1 MKTLAIDIETYSS
14 VSLQK
19 AGVYAYAASPDFEIL
34 LFGYAWDDGPV
45 EVIDMAQGQKL
56 PQELQDALYDPEI
69 LKTAFNA
76 SFERTCLSAFMGRVT
91 PADQWSCTAVMAR
104 ELGLPGS
111 LEAVGDVIG
120 LPEDK
125 QKSKTGKAL
134 IRYFSIPCKATKVNG
149 ERTRNLPRHD
159 PERWNLYVEY
169 NRQDVVTERAI
180 RKRLQKFPV
189 IPSEHDLWI
198 IDQHI
203 NDRGVGVDT
212 VLAENAVAIDQIV
225 KARLLDAAKEL
236 TGLDNPK
243 SAAQLKSWIEEVS
256 GFEVESLNKK
266 MIGDVRS
273 GTSNEE
279 VHAML
284 DIRQGLAKTST
295 EKYNAMLRTVCPD
308 GRIRGLTQFCGAAR
322 TGRWAGRLVQMQN
335 LPQNKM
341 PDMQI
346 PEVREE
352 LAKANFERLKDR
364 FDDPDEDYD
373 WVGQLTCN
381 KNGKF
386 DNTINNVQLIME
398 HDAGLRGKYFYD
410 TFKERMTVCGDL
422 PWCKLAD
429 RMTTTWTDTDD
440 AGLRNFLEIKYE
452 IVNTMKI
459 GDAVLLAMQSCMRHP
474 VREYLLSLK
483 WDGVARAD
491 TIFIDYLGAEDTEYT
506 RTVTRKA
513 LIGAVARIMQP
524 GCKHD
529 HILVLVGPQG
539 CRKSTTL
546 AKLGKSWFSDSF
558 YTVQGKEAYEQIQGF
573 WLIEMGEM
581 AATRKAELESIKQFV
596 SKQSDSYR
604 AAYAK
609 RTQEHPR
616 QCAFFGTTNDDEFLR
631 DATGGRRFW
640 PVTVTDKG
648 RETGDYFTAEIVD
661 QVWAEIVMRYSAG
674 ENWYLDNAKIEAVAR
689 QIQDAHTEMNGKQ
702 GLLEQF
708 VERLLP
714 KDWATRNLSQRLA
727 YWNDGF
733 DDEKQ
738 AGTERRKTICA
749 LEIHC
754 ELFGGTV
761 KDYTPQ
767 KTREYNAM
775 LKRLPGWKAR
785 SRINYGEIYGQ
796 QRGFVREE
804 SE

>member
-1 MKTLAIDIETYSS
+1 MNQIRYDGSVTIAVGESRRSTQWKNKEVLWSQLVERLSIPTKTPETVDEYRGFAKSKRDEIKDVGGFVGGSLKGGRRKAEAIMQRRLLTLDLDDVPRNADPWDTVVLVLGCAAVLYSTHSHRPEAPRLRLVMPLSRPVSPEEYSAIARKVAQDIGIDMCDDTTYEPHRLMYWPS
-14 VSLQK
+14 
-19 AGVYAYAASPDFEIL
+19 ASINAE
-34 LFGYAWDDGPV
+34 YRYEVEDGPWLNADEQLARYV
-45 EVIDMAQGQKL
+45 DWHDPSEWPISSRRAEALHRLASHQESPLEKNGIVGAFCRVYDIHDAIEHFLPDTYEKYDDNRYTYKGGSTSGGLVLYDNGVFAYSHHGTDPASGKL
-56 PQELQDALYDPEI
+56 CNAFDLVRIHLYGNLDDDTSPGTPSHKMPSFMKLQD
-69 LKTAFNA
+69 
-76 SFERTCLSAFMGRVT
+76 
-91 PADQWSCTAVMAR
+91 
-104 ELGLPGS
+104 
-111 LEAVGDVIG
+111 EA
-120 LPEDK
+120 
-125 QKSKTGKAL
+125 
-134 IRYFSIPCKATKVNG
+134 
-149 ERTRNLPRHD
+149 
-159 PERWNLYVEY
+159 
-169 NRQDVVTERAI
+169 
-180 RKRLQKFPV
+180 
-189 IPSEHDLWI
+189 
-198 IDQHI
+198 
-203 NDRGVGVDT
+203 
-212 VLAENAVAIDQIV
+212 
-225 KARLLDAAKEL
+225 
-236 TGLDNPK
+236 
-243 SAAQLKSWIEEVS
+243 
-256 GFEVESLNKK
+256 
-266 MIGDVRS
+266 
-273 GTSNEE
+273 
-279 VHAML
+279 
-284 DIRQGLAKTST
+284 
-295 EKYNAMLRTVCPD
+295 
-308 GRIRGLTQFCGAAR
+308 
-322 TGRWAGRLVQMQN
+322 
-335 LPQNKM
+335 
-341 PDMQI
+341 MQI

-474 VREYLLSLK
+474 VREYLLGLK

-738 AGTERRKTICA
+738 AGTERRKAICA

-804 SE
+804 TE

>member
-1 MKTLAIDIETYSS
+1 MNQIRY
-14 VSLQK
+14 
-19 AGVYAYAASPDFEIL
+19 
-34 LFGYAWDDGPV
+34 DGPV
-45 EVIDMAQGQKL
+45 TIAVGESRRSTQWKNKEVLWSQLVERLSIPTKTPETVDEYRGFAKSKRDEIKDVGGFVGGSLKGGRRKAEAIMQRRLLTLDLDDVPRNADPWDTVVLVLGCAAVLYSTHSHRPEAPRLRLVMPLSRPVSPEEYSAIARKVAQDIGIDMCDDTTYEPHRLMYWPSASINAEYRYEVEDGPWLNADEQLARYVDWHDPSEWPISSRRAEALHRLASHQESPLEKSGIVGAFCRVYDIHDAIEHFLPDTYEKYDDNRYTYKGGSTSGGLVLYDNGVFAYSHHGTDPASGKL
-56 PQELQDALYDPEI
+56 CNAFDLVRIHLYGNLDDDTSPGTPSHKMPSFMKLQD
-69 LKTAFNA
+69 
-76 SFERTCLSAFMGRVT
+76 
-91 PADQWSCTAVMAR
+91 
-104 ELGLPGS
+104 
-111 LEAVGDVIG
+111 EA
-120 LPEDK
+120 
-125 QKSKTGKAL
+125 
-134 IRYFSIPCKATKVNG
+134 
-149 ERTRNLPRHD
+149 
-159 PERWNLYVEY
+159 
-169 NRQDVVTERAI
+169 
-180 RKRLQKFPV
+180 
-189 IPSEHDLWI
+189 
-198 IDQHI
+198 
-203 NDRGVGVDT
+203 
-212 VLAENAVAIDQIV
+212 
-225 KARLLDAAKEL
+225 
-236 TGLDNPK
+236 
-243 SAAQLKSWIEEVS
+243 
-256 GFEVESLNKK
+256 
-266 MIGDVRS
+266 
-273 GTSNEE
+273 
-279 VHAML
+279 
-284 DIRQGLAKTST
+284 
-295 EKYNAMLRTVCPD
+295 
-308 GRIRGLTQFCGAAR
+308 
-322 TGRWAGRLVQMQN
+322 
-335 LPQNKM
+335 
-341 PDMQI
+341 MQI

-738 AGTERRKTICA
+738 AGTERRKAICA
-749 LEIHC
+749 LEVHC

-804 SE
+804 ME

>member
-1 MKTLAIDIETYSS
+1 MNQIRYDGSVTIAVGESRRSTQWKNKEVLWSQLVERLSIPTKTPETVDEYRGFAKSKRDEIKDVGGFVGGSLKGGRRKAEAIMQRRLLTLDLDDVPRNADPWDTVVLVLGCAAVLYSTHSHRPEAPRLRLVMPLSRPVSPEEYSAIARKVAQDIGIDMCDDTTYEPHRLMYWPS
-14 VSLQK
+14 
-19 AGVYAYAASPDFEIL
+19 ASINAE
-34 LFGYAWDDGPV
+34 YRYEVEDGPWLNADEQLARYV
-45 EVIDMAQGQKL
+45 DWHDPSEWPISSRRAEALHRLASHQESPLEKNGIVGAFCRVYDIHDAIEHFLPDTYEKYDNNRYTYKGGSTSGGLVLYDNGVFAYSHHGTDPASGKL
-56 PQELQDALYDPEI
+56 CNAFDLVRIHLYGNLDDDTSPGTPSHKMPSFMKLQD
-69 LKTAFNA
+69 
-76 SFERTCLSAFMGRVT
+76 
-91 PADQWSCTAVMAR
+91 
-104 ELGLPGS
+104 
-111 LEAVGDVIG
+111 EA
-120 LPEDK
+120 
-125 QKSKTGKAL
+125 
-134 IRYFSIPCKATKVNG
+134 
-149 ERTRNLPRHD
+149 
-159 PERWNLYVEY
+159 
-169 NRQDVVTERAI
+169 
-180 RKRLQKFPV
+180 
-189 IPSEHDLWI
+189 
-198 IDQHI
+198 
-203 NDRGVGVDT
+203 
-212 VLAENAVAIDQIV
+212 
-225 KARLLDAAKEL
+225 
-236 TGLDNPK
+236 
-243 SAAQLKSWIEEVS
+243 
-256 GFEVESLNKK
+256 
-266 MIGDVRS
+266 
-273 GTSNEE
+273 
-279 VHAML
+279 
-284 DIRQGLAKTST
+284 
-295 EKYNAMLRTVCPD
+295 
-308 GRIRGLTQFCGAAR
+308 
-322 TGRWAGRLVQMQN
+322 
-335 LPQNKM
+335 
-341 PDMQI
+341 MQI

-738 AGTERRKTICA
+738 AGTERRKAICA

-804 SE
+804 TE

>member
-1 MKTLAIDIETYSS
+1 MNQIRYDGSVTIAVGESRRSTQWKNKEVLWSQLVERLSIPTKTPETVDEYRGFAKSKRDEIKDVGGFVGGSLKGGRRKAEAIMQRRLLTLDLDDVPRNADPWDTVVLVLGCAAVLYSTHSHRPEAPRLRLVMPLSRPVSPEEYSAIARKVAQDIGIDMCDDTTYEPHRLMYWPS
-14 VSLQK
+14 
-19 AGVYAYAASPDFEIL
+19 ASINAE
-34 LFGYAWDDGPV
+34 YRYEVEDGPWLNADEQLARYV
-45 EVIDMAQGQKL
+45 DWHDPSEWPISSRRAEALHRLASHQESPLEKNGIVGAFCRVYDIHDAIEHFLPDTYEKYDDNRYTYKGGSTSGGLVLYDNGVFAYSHHGTDPASGKL
-56 PQELQDALYDPEI
+56 CNAFDLVRIHLYGNLDDDTSPGTPSHKMPSFMKLQD
-69 LKTAFNA
+69 
-76 SFERTCLSAFMGRVT
+76 
-91 PADQWSCTAVMAR
+91 
-104 ELGLPGS
+104 
-111 LEAVGDVIG
+111 EA
-120 LPEDK
+120 
-125 QKSKTGKAL
+125 
-134 IRYFSIPCKATKVNG
+134 
-149 ERTRNLPRHD
+149 
-159 PERWNLYVEY
+159 
-169 NRQDVVTERAI
+169 
-180 RKRLQKFPV
+180 
-189 IPSEHDLWI
+189 
-198 IDQHI
+198 
-203 NDRGVGVDT
+203 
-212 VLAENAVAIDQIV
+212 
-225 KARLLDAAKEL
+225 
-236 TGLDNPK
+236 
-243 SAAQLKSWIEEVS
+243 
-256 GFEVESLNKK
+256 
-266 MIGDVRS
+266 
-273 GTSNEE
+273 
-279 VHAML
+279 
-284 DIRQGLAKTST
+284 
-295 EKYNAMLRTVCPD
+295 
-308 GRIRGLTQFCGAAR
+308 
-322 TGRWAGRLVQMQN
+322 
-335 LPQNKM
+335 
-341 PDMQI
+341 MQI

-373 WVGQLTCN
+373 WAGQLTCN

-546 AKLGKSWFSDSF
+546 AKLGRSWFSDSF

-804 SE
+804 TE

>member
-1 MKTLAIDIETYSS
+1 MNQIRY
-14 VSLQK
+14 
-19 AGVYAYAASPDFEIL
+19 
-34 LFGYAWDDGPV
+34 DGPV
-45 EVIDMAQGQKL
+45 TIAVGESRRSTQWKNKEVLWSQLVERLSIPTKTPETVDEYRGFAKSKRDEIKDVGGFVGGSLKGGRRKAEAIMQRRLLTLDLDDVPRNADPWDTVVLVLGCAAVLYSTHSHRPEAPRLRLVMPLSRPVSPEEYSAIARKVAQDIGIDMCDDTTYEPHRLMYWPSASINAEYRYEVEDGPWLNADEQLARYVDWHDPSEWPISSRRAEALHRLASHQESPLEKNGIVGAFCRVYDIHDAIEHFLPDTYEKYDDNRYTYKGGSTSGGLVLYDNGVFAYSHHGTDPASGKL
-56 PQELQDALYDPEI
+56 CNAFDLVRIHLYGNLDDDASPGTPSHKMPSFMKLQD
-69 LKTAFNA
+69 
-76 SFERTCLSAFMGRVT
+76 
-91 PADQWSCTAVMAR
+91 
-104 ELGLPGS
+104 
-111 LEAVGDVIG
+111 EA
-120 LPEDK
+120 
-125 QKSKTGKAL
+125 
-134 IRYFSIPCKATKVNG
+134 
-149 ERTRNLPRHD
+149 
-159 PERWNLYVEY
+159 
-169 NRQDVVTERAI
+169 
-180 RKRLQKFPV
+180 
-189 IPSEHDLWI
+189 
-198 IDQHI
+198 
-203 NDRGVGVDT
+203 
-212 VLAENAVAIDQIV
+212 
-225 KARLLDAAKEL
+225 
-236 TGLDNPK
+236 
-243 SAAQLKSWIEEVS
+243 
-256 GFEVESLNKK
+256 
-266 MIGDVRS
+266 
-273 GTSNEE
+273 
-279 VHAML
+279 
-284 DIRQGLAKTST
+284 
-295 EKYNAMLRTVCPD
+295 
-308 GRIRGLTQFCGAAR
+308 
-322 TGRWAGRLVQMQN
+322 
-335 LPQNKM
+335 
-341 PDMQI
+341 MQI

-474 VREYLLSLK
+474 VREYLLNLK

-616 QCAFFGTTNDDEFLR
+616 QQAAADFG
-631 DATGGRRFW
+631 
-640 PVTVTDKG
+640 
-648 RETGDYFTAEIVD
+648 
-661 QVWAEIVMRYSAG
+661 
-674 ENWYLDNAKIEAVAR
+674 
-689 QIQDAHTEMNGKQ
+689 
-702 GLLEQF
+702 
-708 VERLLP
+708 RLLSR
-714 KDWATRNLSQRLA
+714 TR
-727 YWNDGF
+727 G
-733 DDEKQ
+733 EKQ
-738 AGTERRKTICA
+738 VTTSPQRSSTRYGLRSLCGIPPVKTGTLIMRR
-749 LEIHC
+749 LR
-754 ELFGGTV
+754 LSRGRFR
-761 KDYTPQ
+761 
-767 KTREYNAM
+767 TRI
-775 LKRLPGWKAR
+775 LK
-785 SRINYGEIYGQ
+785 
-796 QRGFVREE
+796 
-804 SE
+804 

>member
-1 MKTLAIDIETYSS
+1 MNQIRY
-14 VSLQK
+14 
-19 AGVYAYAASPDFEIL
+19 
-34 LFGYAWDDGPV
+34 DGPV
-45 EVIDMAQGQKL
+45 TIAVGESRRSTQWKNKEVLWSQLVERLSIPTKTPETVDEYRGFAKSKRDEIKDVGGFVGGSLKGGRRKAEAIMQRRLLTLDLDDVPRNADPWDTVVLVLGCAAVLYSTHSHRPEAPRLRLVMPLSRPVSPEEYSAIARKVAQDIGIDMCDDTTYEPHRLMYWPSASINAEYRYEVEDGPWLNADEQLARYVDWHDPSEWPISSRRAEALHRLASHQESPLEKNGIVGAFCRVYDIHDAIEHFLPDTYEKYDDNRYTYKGGSTSGGLVLYDNGIFAYSHHGTDPASGKL
-56 PQELQDALYDPEI
+56 CNAFDLVRIHLYGNLDDDTSPGTPSHKMPSFMKLQD
-69 LKTAFNA
+69 
-76 SFERTCLSAFMGRVT
+76 
-91 PADQWSCTAVMAR
+91 
-104 ELGLPGS
+104 
-111 LEAVGDVIG
+111 EA
-120 LPEDK
+120 
-125 QKSKTGKAL
+125 
-134 IRYFSIPCKATKVNG
+134 
-149 ERTRNLPRHD
+149 
-159 PERWNLYVEY
+159 
-169 NRQDVVTERAI
+169 
-180 RKRLQKFPV
+180 
-189 IPSEHDLWI
+189 
-198 IDQHI
+198 
-203 NDRGVGVDT
+203 
-212 VLAENAVAIDQIV
+212 
-225 KARLLDAAKEL
+225 
-236 TGLDNPK
+236 
-243 SAAQLKSWIEEVS
+243 
-256 GFEVESLNKK
+256 
-266 MIGDVRS
+266 
-273 GTSNEE
+273 
-279 VHAML
+279 
-284 DIRQGLAKTST
+284 
-295 EKYNAMLRTVCPD
+295 
-308 GRIRGLTQFCGAAR
+308 
-322 TGRWAGRLVQMQN
+322 
-335 LPQNKM
+335 
-341 PDMQI
+341 MQI

-689 QIQDAHTEMNGKQ
+689 LIQDAHTEMNGKQ

-804 SE
+804 ME

>member
-1 MKTLAIDIETYSS
+1 MNQIRYDGSVTIAVGESRRSTQWKNKEVLWSQLVERLSIPTKTPETVDEYRGFAKSKRDEIKDVGGFVGGSLKGGRRKAEAIMQRRLLTLDLDDVPRNADPWDTVVLVLGCAAVLYSTHSHRPEAPRLRLVMPLSRPVSPEEYSAIARKVAQDIGIDMCDDTTYEPHRLMYWPS
-14 VSLQK
+14 
-19 AGVYAYAASPDFEIL
+19 ASINAE
-34 LFGYAWDDGPV
+34 YRYEVEDGPWLNADEQLARYV
-45 EVIDMAQGQKL
+45 DWHDPSEWPISSRRAKALHRLASHQESPLEKNGIVGAFCRVYDIHDAIEHFLPDTYEKYDDNRYTYKGDSTSGGLVLYDNGVFAYSHHGTDPASGKL
-56 PQELQDALYDPEI
+56 CNAFDLVRIHLYGNMDDDTSPGTPSHKMPSFMKLQD
-69 LKTAFNA
+69 
-76 SFERTCLSAFMGRVT
+76 
-91 PADQWSCTAVMAR
+91 
-104 ELGLPGS
+104 
-111 LEAVGDVIG
+111 EA
-120 LPEDK
+120 
-125 QKSKTGKAL
+125 
-134 IRYFSIPCKATKVNG
+134 
-149 ERTRNLPRHD
+149 
-159 PERWNLYVEY
+159 
-169 NRQDVVTERAI
+169 
-180 RKRLQKFPV
+180 
-189 IPSEHDLWI
+189 
-198 IDQHI
+198 
-203 NDRGVGVDT
+203 
-212 VLAENAVAIDQIV
+212 
-225 KARLLDAAKEL
+225 
-236 TGLDNPK
+236 
-243 SAAQLKSWIEEVS
+243 
-256 GFEVESLNKK
+256 
-266 MIGDVRS
+266 
-273 GTSNEE
+273 
-279 VHAML
+279 
-284 DIRQGLAKTST
+284 
-295 EKYNAMLRTVCPD
+295 
-308 GRIRGLTQFCGAAR
+308 
-322 TGRWAGRLVQMQN
+322 
-335 LPQNKM
+335 
-341 PDMQI
+341 MQI

-738 AGTERRKTICA
+738 AGTERRKAICA

-804 SE
+804 TE

>member
-1 MKTLAIDIETYSS
+1 MNQIRY
-14 VSLQK
+14 
-19 AGVYAYAASPDFEIL
+19 
-34 LFGYAWDDGPV
+34 DGPV
-45 EVIDMAQGQKL
+45 TIAVGESRRSTQWKNKEVLWSQLAERLSIPTKTPETVDEYRGFAKSKRDEIKDVGGFVGGSLKGGRRKAEAIMQRRLLTLDLDDVPRDADPWDTVVLVLGCAAVLYSTHSHRPEAPRLRLVMPLSRPVSPEEYSAIARKVAQDIGIDMCDDTTYEPHRLMYWPSASINAEYRYEIEDGPWLNADEQLARYVDWHDPSEWPISSRRAEALHRLASHQESPLEKNGIVGAFCRVYDIHDAIEHFLPDTYEKYDDNRYTYKGGSTSGGLVLYDNGVFAYSHHGTDPASGKL
-56 PQELQDALYDPEI
+56 CNAFDLVRIHLYGNLDDDTSPGTPSHKMPSFMKLQD
-69 LKTAFNA
+69 
-76 SFERTCLSAFMGRVT
+76 
-91 PADQWSCTAVMAR
+91 
-104 ELGLPGS
+104 
-111 LEAVGDVIG
+111 EA
-120 LPEDK
+120 
-125 QKSKTGKAL
+125 
-134 IRYFSIPCKATKVNG
+134 
-149 ERTRNLPRHD
+149 
-159 PERWNLYVEY
+159 
-169 NRQDVVTERAI
+169 
-180 RKRLQKFPV
+180 
-189 IPSEHDLWI
+189 
-198 IDQHI
+198 
-203 NDRGVGVDT
+203 
-212 VLAENAVAIDQIV
+212 
-225 KARLLDAAKEL
+225 
-236 TGLDNPK
+236 
-243 SAAQLKSWIEEVS
+243 
-256 GFEVESLNKK
+256 
-266 MIGDVRS
+266 
-273 GTSNEE
+273 
-279 VHAML
+279 
-284 DIRQGLAKTST
+284 
-295 EKYNAMLRTVCPD
+295 
-308 GRIRGLTQFCGAAR
+308 
-322 TGRWAGRLVQMQN
+322 
-335 LPQNKM
+335 
-341 PDMQI
+341 MQI

-352 LAKANFERLKDR
+352 LAKANFERLKDC

-648 RETGDYFTAEIVD
+648 RETGNYFTAEIVD

-733 DDEKQ
+733 DDEKR

-804 SE
+804 TE

>member
-1 MKTLAIDIETYSS
+1 MNQIRYDGSVTIAVGESRRSTQWKNKEVLWSQLVKRLSIPTKTPETVDEYRGFAKSKRDEIKDVGGFVGGSLKGGRRKAEAIMQRRLLTLDLDDVPRNADPWDTVVLVLGCAAVLYSTHSHRPEAPRLRLVMPLSRPVSPEEYSAIARKVAQDIGIDMCDDTTYEPHRLMYWPS
-14 VSLQK
+14 
-19 AGVYAYAASPDFEIL
+19 ASINAE
-34 LFGYAWDDGPV
+34 YRYEVEDGPWLNADEQLARYV
-45 EVIDMAQGQKL
+45 DWHDPSEWPISSRRAEALHRLASHQESPLEKNGIVGAFCRVYDIHDAIEHFLPDTYEKYDDNRYTYKGGSTSGGLVLYDNGVFAYSHHGTDPASGKL
-56 PQELQDALYDPEI
+56 CNAFDLVRTHLYGNLDDDTSPGTPSHKMPSFMKLQD
-69 LKTAFNA
+69 
-76 SFERTCLSAFMGRVT
+76 
-91 PADQWSCTAVMAR
+91 
-104 ELGLPGS
+104 
-111 LEAVGDVIG
+111 EA
-120 LPEDK
+120 
-125 QKSKTGKAL
+125 
-134 IRYFSIPCKATKVNG
+134 
-149 ERTRNLPRHD
+149 
-159 PERWNLYVEY
+159 
-169 NRQDVVTERAI
+169 
-180 RKRLQKFPV
+180 
-189 IPSEHDLWI
+189 
-198 IDQHI
+198 
-203 NDRGVGVDT
+203 
-212 VLAENAVAIDQIV
+212 
-225 KARLLDAAKEL
+225 
-236 TGLDNPK
+236 
-243 SAAQLKSWIEEVS
+243 
-256 GFEVESLNKK
+256 
-266 MIGDVRS
+266 
-273 GTSNEE
+273 
-279 VHAML
+279 
-284 DIRQGLAKTST
+284 
-295 EKYNAMLRTVCPD
+295 
-308 GRIRGLTQFCGAAR
+308 
-322 TGRWAGRLVQMQN
+322 
-335 LPQNKM
+335 
-341 PDMQI
+341 MQI

-422 PWCKLAD
+422 PWCKLTD

-738 AGTERRKTICA
+738 AGTERRKAICA

-804 SE
+804 TE

>member
-1 MKTLAIDIETYSS
+1 MNQIRYDGSVTIAVGESRRSTQWKNKEVLWSQLVERLSIPTKTPETVDEYRGFAKSKRDEIKDVGGFVGGSLKGGRRKAEAIMQRRLLTLDLDDVPRNADPWDTVVLVLGCAAVLYSTHSHRPEAPRLRLVMPLSRPVSPEEYSAIARKVAQDIGIDMCDDTTYEPHRLMYWPS
-14 VSLQK
+14 
-19 AGVYAYAASPDFEIL
+19 ASINAE
-34 LFGYAWDDGPV
+34 YRYEVEDGPWLNADEQLARYV
-45 EVIDMAQGQKL
+45 DWHDPSEWPISSRRAEALHRLASHQESPLKKSGIVGAFCRVYDIHDAIEHFLPDTYEKYDDNRYTYKGGSTSGGLVLYDNGVFAYSHHGTDPASGKL
-56 PQELQDALYDPEI
+56 CNAFDLVRIHLYGNLDDDTSPGTPSHKVPSFMKLQD
-69 LKTAFNA
+69 
-76 SFERTCLSAFMGRVT
+76 
-91 PADQWSCTAVMAR
+91 
-104 ELGLPGS
+104 
-111 LEAVGDVIG
+111 EA
-120 LPEDK
+120 
-125 QKSKTGKAL
+125 
-134 IRYFSIPCKATKVNG
+134 
-149 ERTRNLPRHD
+149 
-159 PERWNLYVEY
+159 
-169 NRQDVVTERAI
+169 
-180 RKRLQKFPV
+180 
-189 IPSEHDLWI
+189 
-198 IDQHI
+198 
-203 NDRGVGVDT
+203 
-212 VLAENAVAIDQIV
+212 
-225 KARLLDAAKEL
+225 
-236 TGLDNPK
+236 
-243 SAAQLKSWIEEVS
+243 
-256 GFEVESLNKK
+256 
-266 MIGDVRS
+266 
-273 GTSNEE
+273 
-279 VHAML
+279 
-284 DIRQGLAKTST
+284 
-295 EKYNAMLRTVCPD
+295 
-308 GRIRGLTQFCGAAR
+308 
-322 TGRWAGRLVQMQN
+322 
-335 LPQNKM
+335 
-341 PDMQI
+341 MQI

-738 AGTERRKTICA
+738 AGTERRKAICA
-749 LEIHC
+749 LEVHC

-804 SE
+804 ME